1 MMKNDELKTEG
12 IILRRTN
19 YGEAD
24 RILNIITPAG
34 KVAAIAKSVRK
45 PKSKLAGGVEMFCLS
60 ELVVHRG
67 KGELGII
74 TSARMKAQYGEIV
87 KDFERMEKAA
97 EMLKKIDKA
106 AEGVGQGE
114 FFEILKQSLEALNKG
129 VDLRLAESWFVVNFR
144 RVSGEE
150 MNLYRDNTGEK
161 LAEEKRY
168 DWNGAEEVFMPN
180 ESGEVGAEEIKMLRL
195 MATMDLVVVRRV
207 KTNPELTQRIYGIIK
222 KWES

>member
-1 MMKNDELKTEG
+1 MRNEDLKTEG
-12 IILRRTN
+12 IVLRRTN

-24 RILNIITPAG
+24 RILNIITPVG
-34 KVAAIAKSVRK
+34 KVAAIAKGVRK

-67 KGELGII
+67 KGELGIV
-74 TSARMKAQYGEIV
+74 TSARMKKQYGEIV
-87 KDFERMEKAA
+87 KDLERMEMAA

-114 FFEILKQSLEALNKG
+114 FFEILRQGLEGLNNG
-129 VDLRLAESWFVVNFR
+129 VDLKLVVSWFRLNFKR
-144 RVSGEE
+144 ASGEE

-161 LAEEKRY
+161 LVEGKRY
-168 DWNGAEEVFMPN
+168 DWWGTEEAFVVSEAGEAGAN
-180 ESGEVGAEEIKMLRL
+180 EIKMLRL
-195 MATMDLVVVRRV
+195 MATMDLAVVGRIKV
-207 KTNPELTQRIYGIIK
+207 NAELICRIYDIIK

>member
-1 MMKNDELKTEG
+1 MRNEDLKTEG

-19 YGEAD
+19 YAEAD
-24 RILNIITPAG
+24 RILNIITPVG
-34 KVAAIAKSVRK
+34 KVAAIAKGVRK

-74 TSARMKAQYGEIV
+74 TSARMKKQYGEIV
-87 KDFERMEKAA
+87 KDLERMEIAA
-97 EMLKKIDKA
+97 EILKKIDKA

-114 FFEILKQSLEALNKG
+114 FFEILRQSLEGLNNG
-129 VDLRLAESWFVVNFR
+129 MDLKLVVSWFRLNFKR
-144 RVSGEE
+144 ASGEE

-161 LAEEKRY
+161 LAEGQRY
-168 DWNGAEEVFMPN
+168 DWLGAEEAFMVSEN
-180 ESGEVGAEEIKMLRL
+180 GEAGVNEIKMLRL
-195 MATMDLVVVRRV
+195 MATMDLAVVGRIKV
-207 KTNPELTQRIYGIIK
+207 NAELIWRIYDIIK

>member
-1 MMKNDELKTEG
+1 MRNEDLKTEG
-12 IILRRTN
+12 IVLRRTN

-24 RILNIITPAG
+24 RILNVITPVG
-34 KVAAIAKSVRK
+34 KVAAIAKGVRK

-67 KGELGII
+67 KGELGIV
-74 TSARMKAQYGEIV
+74 TSSRMKKQYGEIV
-87 KDFERMEKAA
+87 KDLERMEMAA

-114 FFEILKQSLEALNKG
+114 FFEILRQSLEGLNNG
-129 VDLRLAESWFVVNFR
+129 VDLKLVASWFRLNFKR
-144 RVSGEE
+144 ASGEE

-161 LAEEKRY
+161 LVENRRY
-168 DWNGAEEVFMPN
+168 DWWGTEEAFVVSEAGEAGAN
-180 ESGEVGAEEIKMLRL
+180 EIKMLRL
-195 MATMDLVVVRRV
+195 MATMDLAVVGRIKV
-207 KTNPELTQRIYGIIK
+207 NAGLTLRIYDIIK

>member
-1 MMKNDELKTEG
+1 MRNEDLKTEG

-19 YGEAD
+19 YAEAD
-24 RILNIITPAG
+24 RILNIITPVG
-34 KVAAIAKSVRK
+34 KVAAIAKGVRK

-74 TSARMKAQYGEIV
+74 TSARMKKQYGEIV
-87 KDFERMEKAA
+87 KDLERMEIAA

-114 FFEILKQSLEALNKG
+114 FFEILRQSLEGLNNG
-129 VDLRLAESWFVVNFR
+129 MDLKLVVSWFRLNFKR
-144 RVSGEE
+144 ASGEE

-161 LAEEKRY
+161 LAEGQRY
-168 DWNGAEEVFMPN
+168 DWLGAEEAFAVSEN
-180 ESGEVGAEEIKMLRL
+180 GEAGANEIKMLRL
-195 MATMDLVVVRRV
+195 MATMDLAVVGRIKV
-207 KTNPELTQRIYGIIK
+207 NAELIWRIYDIIK

>member
-1 MMKNDELKTEG
+1 MRNEDLKTEG

-19 YGEAD
+19 YAEAD
-24 RILNIITPAG
+24 RILNIITPVG
-34 KVAAIAKSVRK
+34 KVAAIAKGVRK

-74 TSARMKAQYGEIV
+74 TSARMKKQNGEIV
-87 KDFERMEKAA
+87 KDLERMEIAA

-114 FFEILKQSLEALNKG
+114 FFEILRQSLEGLNNG
-129 VDLRLAESWFVVNFR
+129 MDLKLVVSWFRLNFKR
-144 RVSGEE
+144 ASGEE

-161 LAEEKRY
+161 LAEGQRY
-168 DWNGAEEVFMPN
+168 DWLGAEEAFVVSEN
-180 ESGEVGAEEIKMLRL
+180 GEAGVNEIKMLRL
-195 MATMDLVVVRRV
+195 MATMDLAVVGRIKV
-207 KTNPELTQRIYGIIK
+207 NAELIWRIYDIIK